1 MDRNPLLRELLSAS
15 ILLALITS
23 LLYISGASYISSYLT
38 EWGVES
44 SLIKTDTQEILIQGA
59 TVWFI
64 GGINVVI
71 PALMLGLVVFFPF
84 YLVREISK
92 SPVARKISLKIY
104 GVLKNESNT
113 ILEPPPKFQLIA
125 KWIAQFFLILIS
137 LSLFL
142 FFFYKLLDLSSS
154 LAAERVSKEYKK
166 FSTDQVVNEKIFNR
180 KKTFTIEG
188 KEVTGYL
195 IANSESLIVLYL
207 PSLNKTSEQLK
218 IVPLK
223 SVSNIKANVKSH
235 ITKNSS

>member
-1 MDRNPLLRELLSAS
+1 MDRIPIFRELLSAS

-38 EWGVES
+38 EWGVEP
-44 SLIKTDTQEILIQGA
+44 SLIKTNTQEVLIQGA

-71 PALMLGLVVFFPF
+71 PALMIGLAVFFPF

-104 GVLKNESNT
+104 GIFSSKNNAN
-113 ILEPPPKFQLIA
+113 LEPPAIFKFLA
-125 KWIAQFFLILIS
+125 KCIAQFFLILIS
-137 LSLFL
+137 LLLFL
-142 FFFYKLLDLSSS
+142 LFFYQLLDLSSS
-154 LAAERVSKEYKK
+154 LGVERALNEYKE
-166 FSTDQVVNEKIFNR
+166 FSTNKVKNENIFSR

-188 KEVTGYL
+188 KDVKGYL
-195 IANSESLIVLYL
+195 IANSDSLIVLYL
-207 PSLNKTSEQLK
+207 PSINKTSEQLK

-223 SVSNIKANVKSH
+223 SIGNIKSR
-235 ITKNSS
+235 ITKKII